1 MNRYFYCYSYPL
13 KTFLRSNG
21 LRYVA
26 ASINMNTKKKYLVFE
41 NTEELNE
48 LFDVWK
54 IENINIRRCL

>member
-21 LRYVA
+21 LRCVA

-41 NTEELNE
+41 NAEGLSEL
-48 LFDVWK
+48 LDVWK
-54 IENINIRRCL
+54 IKKY